1 MSKQGT
7 HTEVEDPVYF
17 TTLYLTSLNQ
27 LVLILQTLFTFFTK
41 QATLNLDEVVKG
53 TEFSLLFGV
62 PWSKEKNPF
71 V

>member
-41 QATLNLDEVVKG
+41 QATLNLDEVVKD
-53 TEFSLLFGV
+53 T
-62 PWSKEKNPF
+62 
-71 V
+71 